1 MLPHD
6 QTVSKPVFNLKP
18 HYNVFAYASVNFEI
32 IGSLSFMINRATGE
46 IYLREKIPDNSKE
59 WIRTVNISVDVVD
72 ELGIQLKG
80 ITHVTFV
87 VLPMFP
93 GESYVTSNILDSVAN
108 QIEKKTLEKPK
119 NQSAT
124 VSHAGLH
131 RMLRTSSEKT
141 QEISKSKLY
150 FDEVFE
156 TVHQKVE
163 KTYNKGLNNVSFVL
177 RRFFTCMTFFKNLS
191 CLGAR
196 SRVTLRKFWS
206 EETQLH
212 LLFLIKAKGGN
223 RGTKPQEK
231 LYSQGVHQLS
241 VHLKYI
247 FLVSSTLTFLQ
258 FGKFWSLLGVLALFS
273 LDWSG
278 VFFYRKA

>member
-18 HYNVFAYASVNFEI
+18 YYNVFAYASVNFEI

-108 QIEKKTLEKPK
+108 QIEKRLLRNQKIRVLRSVMLVFIVCYGHRLKK
-119 NQSAT
+119 RKKFLNQSYT
-124 VSHAGLH
+124 LM
-131 RMLRTSSEKT
+131 RCL
-141 QEISKSKLY
+141 KL
-150 FDEVFE
+150 
-156 TVHQKVE
+156 
-163 KTYNKGLNNVSFVL
+163 
-177 RRFFTCMTFFKNLS
+177 C
-191 CLGAR
+191 
-196 SRVTLRKFWS
+196 
-206 EETQLH
+206 
-212 LLFLIKAKGGN
+212 
-223 RGTKPQEK
+223 TKK
-231 LYSQGVHQLS
+231 
-241 VHLKYI
+241 
-247 FLVSSTLTFLQ
+247 
-258 FGKFWSLLGVLALFS
+258 
-273 LDWSG
+273 
-278 VFFYRKA
+278 